1 MLPAWQSYLESFG
14 LRLAIYFLIGGS
26 VTALTAYF
34 ASQGRGILSAFIT
47 TLPLLTIFSFL
58 VISAEGGGQTVQEY
72 ARGLLLFTPPW
83 VCYVFVVMLGTGRL
97 GLTRSLVLGVVV
109 FVLLSL
115 LMQKALDGAKLPI

>member
-58 VISAEGGGQTVQEY
+58 IISAEGGGQTVQEY

-97 GLTRSLVLGVVV
+97 GLTRSLVLGVLV
-109 FVLLSL
+109 FGLLSL